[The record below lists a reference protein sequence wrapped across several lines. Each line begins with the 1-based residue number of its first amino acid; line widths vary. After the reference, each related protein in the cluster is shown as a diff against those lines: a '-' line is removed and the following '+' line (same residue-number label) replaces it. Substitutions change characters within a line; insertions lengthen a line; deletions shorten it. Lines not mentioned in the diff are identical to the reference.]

1 MTSISLKLAVVAAY
15 AGTALMV
22 SVMNANSALAVQ
34 LNFTFTQEGF
44 IDSIIGD
51 DGSFTFSPTS
61 AILTGSFS
69 GEDLDDDK
77 RLERAEL
84 TSFSLSF
91 IGENSI
97 IPDFTQD
104 LDDLGS
110 QFILLDLNSPVGENL
125 KFSTGETVVDGQTV
139 TVGRG
144 NAENRDPATQT
155 GISLVGGRG
164 STRSEQPLT
173 LVQVNPS
180 TPVPEPN
187 SVIGLAGLTLLSLGR
202 LTKKKLLSQ
211 RTGV

>member
-1 MTSISLKLAVVAAY
+1 
-15 AGTALMV
+15 
-22 SVMNANSALAVQ
+22 MNANSALAVQ

-51 DGSFTFSPTS
+51 EGSFTFSPTS